1 MDWGGMIDKI
11 MENARAVEKPWE
23 TEKETLELKIG
34 LYQELSGGL
43 KQLQQTV
50 TPLKLPSEYNKKTAA
65 LTVLS
70 PAGATAESILT
81 ATPASEAVIQDWDLE
96 VQNTATAERRIS
108 NYYSSATAALG
119 LAGSFDIRVG
129 GQRASITVASTD
141 SLRQINYKI
150 QQAVDPGG
158 NRLALSAQL
167 VNNRIVLSSSNTGLG
182 STSATGA
189 TMRRGTWSAT
199 TGGDDYLP
207 HKMDVAYTKGTGSS
221 DQIAPLTSGQ
231 YPSTI
236 SIEGKTATTDYTYD
250 NTTGTVSWVAG
261 HEPATGTDFKVT
273 YEKGYPGYIAEIKS
287 GSVTYTSGTDFT
299 YDGTTGKIHWN
310 AGANHPAA
318 GASYEVTFKSTVS
331 KTKGSPDGTDSITRP
346 SSGVFP
352 ASITVKSGSTTY
364 TSGVD
369 YTWDQAT
376 GTIDWGLGGSEPA
389 PGTDYSVTLGEEYT
403 YAANPFYLEND
414 TGGVLSGLGL
424 LGNLGTSYSKA
435 DDANLLLNGVAVTRA
450 SNTITDLIGNTTLN
464 LKGAGHVSMSVETDA
479 EQAITDIQS
488 FVELYNEVIDW
499 INIRLSEESKKTS
512 TDTTKS
518 DDFNKKFG
526 LLHGDSLLWQTKAR
540 MRQLIS
546 DPLNIAG
553 PLRMLAQ
560 VGITTESADYGKSGK
575 LEFDTEKFM
584 DALTPGKMDFMDEW
598 MSDQKTS
605 ATESLGKIVAGFTG
619 GDFTITQGGKTATVS
634 ITADD
639 SLTSMAQKINSART
653 SDGSSIEVAAS
664 VVDRKLVIRSTRL
677 GETMT
682 FTDGN
687 SVLSKLGIDITA
699 PEDATHHVQG
709 TASYVGELMTRA
721 MTQFDSYLDDLV
733 KSTQVQVG
741 PTTAPQG
748 RVASQILYLQNR
760 VSSIDQRIEDY
771 ELRMDIMEQGLWTRF
786 TTMEKA
792 LTKLNAQS
800 SALASAFASLSGTTA
815 SSS

>member
-1 MDWGGMIDKI
+1 M
-11 MENARAVEKPWE
+11 
-23 TEKETLELKIG
+23 
-34 LYQELSGGL
+34 
-43 KQLQQTV
+43 
-50 TPLKLPSEYNKKTAA
+50 
-65 LTVLS
+65 
-70 PAGATAESILT
+70 
-81 ATPASEAVIQDWDLE
+81 
-96 VQNTATAERRIS
+96 
-108 NYYSSATAALG
+108 
-119 LAGSFDIRVG
+119 
-129 GQRASITVASTD
+129 
-141 SLRQINYKI
+141 
-150 QQAVDPGG
+150 
-158 NRLALSAQL
+158 
-167 VNNRIVLSSSNTGLG
+167 
-182 STSATGA
+182 
-189 TMRRGTWSAT
+189 
-199 TGGDDYLP
+199 
-207 HKMDVAYTKGTGSS
+207 
-221 DQIAPLTSGQ
+221 
-231 YPSTI
+231 
-236 SIEGKTATTDYTYD
+236 
-250 NTTGTVSWVAG
+250 
-261 HEPATGTDFKVT
+261 
-273 YEKGYPGYIAEIKS
+273 
-287 GSVTYTSGTDFT
+287 
-299 YDGTTGKIHWN
+299 
-310 AGANHPAA
+310 
-318 GASYEVTFKSTVS
+318 
-331 KTKGSPDGTDSITRP
+331 
-346 SSGVFP
+346 
-352 ASITVKSGSTTY
+352 
-364 TSGVD
+364 
-369 YTWDQAT
+369 
-376 GTIDWGLGGSEPA
+376 
-389 PGTDYSVTLGEEYT
+389 
-403 YAANPFYLEND
+403 
-414 TGGVLSGLGL
+414 
-424 LGNLGTSYSKA
+424 
-435 DDANLLLNGVAVTRA
+435 
-450 SNTITDLIGNTTLN
+450 
-464 LKGAGHVSMSVETDA
+464 
-479 EQAITDIQS
+479 
-488 FVELYNEVIDW
+488 
-499 INIRLSEESKKTS
+499 
-512 TDTTKS
+512 
-518 DDFNKKFG
+518 
-526 LLHGDSLLWQTKAR
+526 
-540 MRQLIS
+540 
-546 DPLNIAG
+546 
-553 PLRMLAQ
+553 
-560 VGITTESADYGKSGK
+560 GITTESADYGKSGK